1 MPEGHNNREGPQAR
15 EPSKCLNGWSY
26 RERPAKEAFSS
37 PATGGSK
44 KDSER
49 AITPAAEAVHVPA
62 HLAPPGSLQAK
73 QPHHLHEQLSLGQS
87 GHRQKSLVFMHAGSL
102 RSCPTLSIPV
112 DCGLPGFR
120 GGFSRQEYWSA
131 LANTGFHTLLE
142 HYISCYSSSQPA
154 EYLNPCDPS
163 SHTTSTPGPPR
174 GRPKPSRAAS
184 GANPSGRPT

>member
-73 QPHHLHEQLSLGQS
+73 QLHHLHEHLSLGQS
-87 GHRQKSLVFMHAGSL
+87 GHRQKSLVFIMHAGSL

-120 GGFSRQEYWSA
+120 GGFSRQEYWTV
-131 LANTGFHTLLE
+131 LANTGRHTLLE
-142 HYISCYSSSQPA
+142 HCISRF
-154 EYLNPCDPS
+154 PS
-163 SHTTSTPGPPR
+163 CQLP
-174 GRPKPSRAAS
+174 
-184 GANPSGRPT
+184 

>member
-1 MPEGHNNREGPQAR
+1 M
-15 EPSKCLNGWSY
+15 L
-26 RERPAKEAFSS
+26 
-37 PATGGSK
+37 
-44 KDSER
+44 
-49 AITPAAEAVHVPA
+49 PAALAANSLESLVLPESPRHKQVH
-62 HLAPPGSLQAK
+62 SLHTW
-73 QPHHLHEQLSLGQS
+73 PSLGQS
-87 GHRQKSLVFMHAGSL
+87 GHRQKSLVFIMHARSL

-163 SHTTSTPGPPR
+163 SRTTSTPGPPR